1 VAATYISDADQTP
14 ATAASFTYPSFAV
27 SGTNP
32 VILVLTAVASVA
44 GQTVTNVA
52 VSAGL
57 SGTPVAVIAFSNTV
71 VSLTSYLS
79 IWAIVAPSGTGTITV
94 TLSASAAYQ
103 SNAILFQ
110 GADQTTPCPGA
121 DAVSAQG
128 VTNPLSVTPANLTA
142 NDAAVGIGCN
152 ATDGDAPTWNQTQTF
167 NNNGT
172 AVNAAAGYH
181 LGTGAVTV
189 TWGTP
194 STTDTLVAVRV
205 AAAAAAAAP
214 VIRRLTQATP
224 GLAPWAVRRK

>member
-1 VAATYISDADQTP
+1 MAVAYVSDTDQTP

-32 VILVLTAVASVA
+32 VILVLTAVNTVA
-44 GQTVTNVA
+44 GATVTNVA

-57 SGTPVAVIAFSNTV
+57 SGTPAAVIAVANTL
-71 VSLTSYLS
+71 VSGTTYVSV
-79 IWAIVAPSGTGTITV
+79 WAIAAPSGTGTITV

-128 VTNPLSVTPANLTA
+128 ATNPLSVTPANLTA
-142 NDAAVGIGCN
+142 NDAAVGIGSN

-167 NNNGT
+167 NNNST
-172 AVNAAAGYH
+172 SVNAAAGYH

-189 TWGTP
+189 TWGSP
-194 STTDTLVAVRV
+194 VAADLLAAVRI
-205 AAAAAAAAP
+205 AATAAVVTP
-214 VIRRLTQATP
+214 PTRRLTQSTA
-224 GLAPWAVRRK
+224 GLAPWAVRR